1 MTLNSLPVW
10 PALQAHYEE
19 IRDAHLRDWFAP
31 ANDRAPTRAER
42 FTFEGGGLAADF
54 SKNRLT
60 DATLALLVRLA
71 REAGVE
77 ARRDAMFAGETVNP
91 TEGRAALHTALRANA
106 PDAPFQAQVA
116 AERAKMARFADA
128 VRSGAWTGYTGKR
141 IRHVVNIGIG
151 GSDLGPKMVVHALHH
166 VATPDIATHF
176 VSNVDGADLA
186 RVLERI
192 DPEATLAIIVSKTF
206 TTLETMTNARSLR
219 DWFVANGCPE
229 GALAKHFVGV
239 SANPAEVVKFGIAEA
254 NVFEMWDW
262 VGGRYSLWS
271 AVGLSIM
278 IAIGPERFD
287 ELLAG
292 ARDMDEHF
300 RTAPLERNLP
310 VLQGLVGIW
319 YRNFF
324 GAQSYLV
331 APYSEA
337 LHYLPSYLQQL
348 EMESN
353 GKSARIDGAF
363 VDYPTSAVTWG
374 EPGTNGQHAFFQM
387 LHQGPTLV
395 PIDFIAVL
403 TPEHPLASHHPK
415 LPRQPADDDAPRRRA
430 HAAHARRADCAVRA
444 QGARTGGRVEHQS
457 VRPMGR
463 RARQDPGQSRRG
475 GPDGRAGRSGEARF
489 VDIGADRARAEGAR
503 RMTRGRRGRR
513 REARPSARLEMRVG
527 VGWGGARVARAHGR
541 IGTSAHRHI
550 GASAHRRIG
559 TSAHRRIG
567 ASAHRRIGAS
577 AHRHAAVWP

>member
-1 MTLNSLPVW
+1 MTLNTLPAW
-10 PALQAHYEE
+10 NALQSHYAE

-31 ANDRAPTRAER
+31 ANDPAPTRAER
-42 FTFEGGGLAADF
+42 FTFSGGGLAADF
-54 SKNRLT
+54 SKNRIT
-60 DATLALLVRLA
+60 DATLGLLVQLA

-77 ARRDAMFAGETVNP
+77 ARRDAMFAGQVVNP
-91 TEGRAALHTALRANA
+91 TEGRAALHTALRATA
-106 PDAPFQAQVA
+106 SDAPFHAQIA

-128 VRSGAWTGYTGKR
+128 VRDGAWTGYTGRR

-166 VATPDIATHF
+166 LATPEITSHF

-192 DPEATLAIIVSKTF
+192 DPEETLAIIVSKTF

-219 DWFVANGCPE
+219 DWFIAKGCPE
-229 GALAKHFVGV
+229 TALAKHFVGV
-239 SANPAEVVKFGIAEA
+239 SANPAEVVRFGIAGQ

-278 IAIGPERFD
+278 IAIGPRGFD
-287 ELLAG
+287 ALLAG
-292 ARDMDEHF
+292 AHEMDEHF
-300 RTAPLERNLP
+300 RHAPLERNLP
-310 VLQGLVGIW
+310 VLLGMIGIW

-337 LHYLPSYLQQL
+337 LHFLPAYLQQL

-353 GKSARIDGAF
+353 GKSARLDGAF

-387 LHQGPTLV
+387 LHQGPTIV

-403 TPEHPLASHHPK
+403 TPEHALASHHPK
-415 LPRQPADDDAPRRRA
+415 LLANCFAQSEALMLGRTLDE
-430 HAAHARRADCAVRA
+430 ARRIAGDKPELAPHLTFPGNRPTTTLLVEALTAGALGALIALYEHKVLVQAAVWNINPFDQWGVELGKILGKVVEADLDAA
-444 QGARTGGRVEHQS
+444 QA
-457 VRPMGR
+457 
-463 RARQDPGQSRRG
+463 DPGKHDSSTS
-475 GPDGRAGRSGEARF
+475 ALIA
-489 VDIGADRARAEGAR
+489 RARAALAR
-503 RMTRGRRGRR
+503 
-513 REARPSARLEMRVG
+513 
-527 VGWGGARVARAHGR
+527 
-541 IGTSAHRHI
+541 
-550 GASAHRRIG
+550 
-559 TSAHRRIG
+559 
-567 ASAHRRIGAS
+567 
-577 AHRHAAVWP
+577 